1 MQRVRALLSDRCER
15 GAEHCHR
22 VRKLA
27 ALRISPVPFI
37 QMPALTISKLLGGVD
52 DKTPAAHCERA
63 DRERCVS
70 NRAAVEPAL
79 AGGGTGPGGVPSGM
93 MTTEARRCW
102 ALSPTLARDM
112 LVRMNESIITPALT
126 TEGGTNKRVSVR
138 YGIGLAR
145 MAPIAQ
151 RPLSGPGRPMATIS
165 SPPPED
171 PWLLCVGYGHGSG
184 VKSRT
189 DVTSLASRRT
199 SSAVELKSS
208 SYPQMPLQAWP
219 SPA

>member
-1 MQRVRALLSDRCER
+1 
-15 GAEHCHR
+15 
-22 VRKLA
+22 
-27 ALRISPVPFI
+27 
-37 QMPALTISKLLGGVD
+37 
-52 DKTPAAHCERA
+52 
-63 DRERCVS
+63 
-70 NRAAVEPAL
+70 
-79 AGGGTGPGGVPSGM
+79 
-93 MTTEARRCW
+93 
-102 ALSPTLARDM
+102 
-112 LVRMNESIITPALT
+112 
-126 TEGGTNKRVSVR
+126 VR

-208 SYPQMPLQAWP
+208 SYPQMPPSGLALTSLNEPHRRPAAGTPFPVGPLAVHDGRAIIRVAVRAVAFRGGAVVASDRSACGWLVRSPLLGDPHRRSAAGTPLPVGPLAVHDDRAISSSPSAPSLSAASWP
-219 SPA
+219 LVNQRVEDRFVLRC

>member
-79 AGGGTGPGGVPSGM
+79 AGGGTGPGGVPSGR
-93 MTTEARRCW
+93 MTTEALRCW

-126 TEGGTNKRVSVR
+126 TRGGTNKRVSVR
-138 YGIGLAR
+138 YGNGLTRVWFRSREKAPFQGPTGVAPPSSLPR
-145 MAPIAQ
+145 KGEGSSRPAPIDH
-151 RPLSGPGRPMATIS
+151 PLQ
-165 SPPPED
+165 PPYT
-171 PWLLCVGYGHGSG
+171 GI
-184 VKSRT
+184 
-189 DVTSLASRRT
+189 
-199 SSAVELKSS
+199 VEL
-208 SYPQMPLQAWP
+208 A
-219 SPA
+219 